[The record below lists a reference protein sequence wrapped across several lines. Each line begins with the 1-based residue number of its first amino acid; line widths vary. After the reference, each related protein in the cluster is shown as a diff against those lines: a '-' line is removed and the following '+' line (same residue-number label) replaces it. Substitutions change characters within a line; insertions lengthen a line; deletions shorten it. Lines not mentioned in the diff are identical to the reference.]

1 MKMPAVLAVMS
12 IGLIQPQPAF
22 ERGENVHVF
31 KADGTAA
38 EPAVQRI
45 IAVGGDRLRIEQA
58 GVFVNDQA
66 VTGISAFLFAV
77 LPRESEVIP
86 AGHVFVVGEER
97 DGRVIGRT
105 WSIIPT
111 GRLSR

>member
-1 MKMPAVLAVMS
+1 MKMLVVLVVMS

-45 IAVGGDRLRIEQA
+45 IAVGGDRLRIE
-58 GVFVNDQA
+58 
-66 VTGISAFLFAV
+66 
-77 LPRESEVIP
+77 
-86 AGHVFVVGEER
+86 ER
-97 DGRVIGRT
+97 DGRVIGRA
-105 WSIIPT
+105 WSVIPT
-111 GRLSR
+111 SRLSR